1 MEHAFLVGCFMKKIA
16 IPFCILCLALLF
28 GLTACSNNND
38 NSNGTEDIGQTYYLP
53 YEIDNTGCIK
63 RFYANETNSV
73 NIVIPSTYSIDES
86 GRIISGKAY
95 EVKTIGNH
103 CFANNNLIE
112 SVNIPESITTIEDCA
127 FYNCANITTINIT
140 SKIASIGK
148 DAFEL
153 CPQLKTITNNGKNG
167 LIVETNKNLTS
178 FIIPSS
184 ITKIE
189 NNSFANWEQLA
200 TISIENAVNYI
211 GNNAFSHCQNLSRV
225 SINSCL
231 NYLGKNTFSNCEKLT
246 SLTNSSSSTNGI
258 YFAPKQALSSFVVPL
273 SITSIQNEFFYGWK
287 QLKEVEIHEAISSL
301 GMIFKDNEN
310 LTTLT
315 CGSKD
320 VLSLF
325 YHYTKYETR
334 VTGSITETGG
344 ESFYV
349 VRFQPYSGSYFYY
362 YLIPNNLTEVHL
374 LNDIDSHCFYNM
386 TSLKRVYLPNDI
398 TTFGQGSFAG
408 CSGLTNVYFST
419 DSDWR
424 YSMSYYTSDSGTISK
439 SDMNNSTQLA
449 NQLKA
454 HNGYYYYWNK
464 V

>member
-1 MEHAFLVGCFMKKIA
+1 MKKIA

-200 TISIENAVNYI
+200 TISI
-211 GNNAFSHCQNLSRV
+211 
-225 SINSCL
+225 
-231 NYLGKNTFSNCEKLT
+231 
-246 SLTNSSSSTNGI
+246 
-258 YFAPKQALSSFVVPL
+258 
-273 SITSIQNEFFYGWK
+273 
-287 QLKEVEIHEAISSL
+287 
-301 GMIFKDNEN
+301 
-310 LTTLT
+310 
-315 CGSKD
+315 
-320 VLSLF
+320 
-325 YHYTKYETR
+325 
-334 VTGSITETGG
+334 
-344 ESFYV
+344 
-349 VRFQPYSGSYFYY
+349 
-362 YLIPNNLTEVHL
+362 
-374 LNDIDSHCFYNM
+374 
-386 TSLKRVYLPNDI
+386 
-398 TTFGQGSFAG
+398 
-408 CSGLTNVYFST
+408 
-419 DSDWR
+419 
-424 YSMSYYTSDSGTISK
+424 
-439 SDMNNSTQLA
+439 
-449 NQLKA
+449 
-454 HNGYYYYWNK
+454 
-464 V
+464 